1 MNPPAEHTLRRR
13 DAATVTAPDGARVR
27 VLLALRGSS
36 MALFELE
43 PGQVSTAVRH
53 RTNAPAATSALEKQL
68 DMQALWC
75 HLSTIA
81 LARPEPNGPLWGRR
95 LKQLCGV
102 PWPQ

>member
-27 VLLALRGSS
+27 VLLALRAGS
-36 MALFELE
+36 MAQFELE